1 MASERKDPGGKRVAR
16 IERVTGVP
24 MLVLALVYI
33 AALVFEYLPEASADL
48 HQGAR
53 VVSDVV
59 VALFAAELLVRVAVA
74 ERRLQYLAS
83 HWLDVLIVAVPF
95 LRPLRIIMFLPI
107 LARSAVGL
115 RRVMG
120 RSRGTYVLLIAITTV
135 LAAAGLMLVFETQA
149 DGSIQTFPDALWWAI
164 TTITTV
170 GYGDAYPVTNEG
182 RIVAAALMVVGIALF
197 GVLTAG
203 VAAYFVESSA
213 EEGDKSDK
221 LDEILARLQ
230 GVEKELRDLKR
241 RSNEKDDT

>member
-1 MASERKDPGGKRVAR
+1 
-16 IERVTGVP
+16 

-33 AALVFEYLPEASADL
+33 AALVVEYQSDASADL
-48 HQGAR
+48 HQRAR
-53 VVSDVV
+53 IVSDVV
-59 VALFAAELLVRVAVA
+59 VALFAAELLARVAVA

-83 HWLDVLIVAVPF
+83 RWLDVLIVVVPF

-120 RSRGTYVLLIAITTV
+120 RFRGTYVLLIAVATV
-135 LAAAGLMLVFETQA
+135 LSAAGLVLVFEAPHA
-149 DGSIQTFPDALWWAI
+149 DGSIKTFPDALWWAI

-170 GYGDAYPVTNEG
+170 GYGDSYPITNEG

-197 GVLTAG
+197 GTLTAG
-203 VAAYFVESSA
+203 VAAYFVESSSKEDA
-213 EEGDKSDK
+213 KSDK

-230 GVEKELRDLKR
+230 GVEKELKDLKER
-241 RSNEKDDT
+241 RNEERDT